1 MTILVPDLI
10 YAGDTVIFD
19 VPSFTNSIGTVIDS
33 GTYTLKWYARF
44 NKQSEGAIATGTAEG
59 DGWRIT
65 LAGSTTTNF
74 DAGLWTWQAV
84 ATEDTNN
91 TQYTAGR
98 GQFTV
103 KASAVY
109 TAGDGQPHA
118 FDDRSRA
125 EIDLEKVDAAIRTLS
140 TGGMV
145 QEYSIGGRS
154 LRRYKMTELLE
165 LRSTLQN
172 EVAMERRREKIRQGL
187 GNPGLAKVRFR

>member
-1 MTILVPDLI
+1 VTILVPDLI

-19 VPSFTNSIGTVIDS
+19 VPSFTDSIGTVIDS
-33 GTYTLKWYARF
+33 GTYTLKWYART
-44 NKQSEGAIATGTAEG
+44 NTASEGTTITGTAEG

-65 LAGSTTTNF
+65 VPASTTGNF

-84 ATEDTNN
+84 ATYDS

-109 TAGDGQPHA
+109 SGTPGA

-125 EIDLEKVDAAIRTLS
+125 EIDLEKVDAAIRTLAS
-140 TGGMV
+140 GGMV

>member
-19 VPSFTNSIGTVIDS
+19 VPAFKDAIGTTIDS
-33 GTYTLKWYARF
+33 GTYTLKWYART
-44 NKQSEGAIATGTAEG
+44 NTASEGATITGVAEG

-65 LAGSTTTNF
+65 IPASTTANF

-103 KASAVY
+103 KATASY
-109 TAGDGQPHA
+109 TGTPGA

-125 EIDLEKVDAAIRTLS
+125 EIDLENVDAAIRTLS
-140 TGGMV
+140 SGGMV

>member
-1 MTILVPDLI
+1 VTILVPDLI

-19 VPSFTNSIGTVIDS
+19 VPAFKDAIGTTIDS
-33 GTYTLKWYARF
+33 GTYTLNWYART
-44 NKQSEGAIATGTAEG
+44 NTASEGATITGVAEG

-65 LAGSTTTNF
+65 IPAATTANF
-74 DAGLWTWQAV
+74 DAGLWTWQAI
-84 ATEDTNN
+84 ATYNS

-103 KASAVY
+103 KATASY
-109 TAGDGQPHA
+109 TGTPGS

-125 EIDLEKVDAAIRTLS
+125 EIDLENVDAAIRTLS
-140 TGGMV
+140 SGGMV

>member
-10 YAGDTVIFD
+10 YAGDTIVFD
-19 VPSFTNSIGTVIDS
+19 VPAFKDAIGTNIDS
-33 GTYTLKWYARF
+33 GTFTLTWYART
-44 NKQSEGAIATGTAEG
+44 NTASEGATIVGTASG
-59 DGWRIT
+59 SGWRVT
-65 LAGSTTTNF
+65 VSSATTAAF
-74 DAGLWTWQAV
+74 DAGLWTWQAI
-84 ATEDTNN
+84 ATYSS

-103 KASAVY
+103 KASAEY
-109 TAGDGQPHA
+109 SGTPGA

-125 EIDLEKVDAAIRTLS
+125 EIDLSYVDAAIRTLS
-140 TGGMV
+140 QGGMV
-145 QEYSIGGRS
+145 QEYTIAGRS

-172 EVAMERRREKIRQGL
+172 EVAMERRRERIRQGL

>member
-10 YAGDTVIFD
+10 YAGDTVVFD
-19 VPSFTNSIGTVIDS
+19 VPSFKDAIGTNIDS
-33 GTYTLKWYARF
+33 GTFTLTWYART
-44 NKQSEGAIATGTAEG
+44 NTASEGATIVGTASG
-59 DGWRIT
+59 SGWRVT
-65 LAGSTTTNF
+65 VSSATTAAF
-74 DAGLWTWQAV
+74 DAGLWTWQAI
-84 ATEDTNN
+84 ATYSS

-103 KASAVY
+103 KASAEY
-109 TAGDGQPHA
+109 SGTPGA

-125 EIDLEKVDAAIRTLS
+125 EIDLSYVDAAIRTLS
-140 TGGMV
+140 QGGMV
-145 QEYSIGGRS
+145 QEYTIAGRS

-172 EVAMERRREKIRQGL
+172 EVAMERRRERIRQGL

>member
-19 VPSFTNSIGTVIDS
+19 VPSFTDSIGTVIDS
-33 GTYTLKWYARF
+33 GTYTLKWYART
-44 NKQSEGAIATGTAEG
+44 NTASEGTTITGTAEG

-65 LAGSTTTNF
+65 VPASTTANF

-84 ATEDTNN
+84 ATYDS

-109 TAGDGQPHA
+109 SGTPGA
-118 FDDRSRA
+118 F
-125 EIDLEKVDAAIRTLS
+125 DLEKVDAAIRTLAS
-140 TGGMV
+140 GGMV

>member
-1 MTILVPDLI
+1 VTILVPDLI

-19 VPSFTNSIGTVIDS
+19 VPAFKDAIGTTIDS
-33 GTYTLKWYARF
+33 GTYTLTWYART
-44 NKQSEGAIATGTAEG
+44 NTSTEGATIVGVAEG

-65 LAGSTTTNF
+65 VPSSTTTGF
-74 DAGLWTWQAV
+74 IADTWTWQAI
-84 ATEDTNN
+84 ATYGSV
-91 TQYTAGR
+91 QYTAGR

-103 KASAVY
+103 KA
-109 TAGDGQPHA
+109 TAGYSGTPSA

-125 EIDLEKVDAAIRTLS
+125 EIDLEKVDAAIRTLAS
-140 TGGMV
+140 GGMV

>member
-1 MTILVPDLI
+1 VTILVPDLI

-33 GTYTLKWYARF
+33 GTYTLKWYART
-44 NKQSEGAIATGTAEG
+44 NTASEGTTITGTAEG

-65 LAGSTTTNF
+65 IPASTTTDF

-103 KASAVY
+103 KDSAVY
-109 TAGDGQPHA
+109 SGTPGA

-125 EIDLEKVDAAIRTLS
+125 EIDLEKVDAAIRTLAS
-140 TGGMV
+140 GGMV

>member
-19 VPSFTNSIGTVIDS
+19 VPSFTDSIGTVIDS
-33 GTYTLKWYARF
+33 GTYTLKWYART
-44 NKQSEGAIATGTAEG
+44 NTASEGATITGVAEG

-65 LAGSTTTNF
+65 VPASTTTDF

-84 ATEDTNN
+84 ATYGS

-103 KASAVY
+103 KATAVY
-109 TAGDGQPHA
+109 SGTPGA

-125 EIDLEKVDAAIRTLS
+125 EIDLEKVDAAIRTLA